1 MPVVNGTPERLEDP
15 LNRRHHRRIGLNEP
29 GQGQIVVG
37 GALVADRRRHDDR
50 VAQGEGGIQRP
61 GASASDKDPA
71 AIVDRFLQEQRRQWR
86 ADAGLEEGDALA
98 AMAELEDRV
107 DAVLGMQAG
116 HLPGPP
122 LGRDLT
128 DDVAEKAHDRADG
141 TSTSRRDGA
150 HR

>member
-1 MPVVNGTPERLEDP
+1 M
-15 LNRRHHRRIGLNEP
+15 
-29 GQGQIVVG
+29 VG

-61 GASASDKDPA
+61 GASASGKDPA
-71 AIVDRFLQEQRRQWR
+71 AIVDRFLQEQRRQWP
-86 ADAGLEEGDALA
+86 DAGLEEGDTLA
-98 AMAELEDRV
+98 AMSELEDRV

-128 DDVAEKAHDRADG
+128 DDIAEKAQDHA
-141 TSTSRRDGA
+141 TARRRLDTTG
-150 HR
+150 RTDELTVL